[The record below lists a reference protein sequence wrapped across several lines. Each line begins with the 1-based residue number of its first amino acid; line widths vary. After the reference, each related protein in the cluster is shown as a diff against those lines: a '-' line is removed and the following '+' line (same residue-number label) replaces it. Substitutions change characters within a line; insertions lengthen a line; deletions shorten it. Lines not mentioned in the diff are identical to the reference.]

1 MQNPKLLHVHFKTGA
16 KKYYFTLNFWHV
28 HLELSLNS
36 HYQRLPEP
44 PEMRGNLKKEI
55 QLFVTALKQRSVQN
69 GR

>member
-1 MQNPKLLHVHFKTGA
+1 MQVGRGKTVLALYYLLI
-16 KKYYFTLNFWHV
+16 YIIY
-28 HLELSLNS
+28 LERSLNS

-55 QLFVTALKQRSVQN
+55 QLFVTALKQQSVEK